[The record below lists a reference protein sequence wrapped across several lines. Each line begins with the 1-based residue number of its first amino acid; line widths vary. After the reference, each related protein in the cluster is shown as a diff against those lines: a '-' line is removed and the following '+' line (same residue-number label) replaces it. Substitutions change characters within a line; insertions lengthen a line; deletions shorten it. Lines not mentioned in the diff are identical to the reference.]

1 MGEETSDIRPCHTA
15 AILSRETKRALF
27 YHAKPRSGI
36 HEGEAWRGE
45 TKHFWSPGTMWLP
58 CDKGEWVKT
67 HRVEDVGNKII
78 SIDLTNV
85 DVMIARYLSGNRAL
99 LSVCSDK

>member
-1 MGEETSDIRPCHTA
+1 MGEC
-15 AILSRETKRALF
+15 
-27 YHAKPRSGI
+27 
-36 HEGEAWRGE
+36 
-45 TKHFWSPGTMWLP
+45 
-58 CDKGEWVKT
+58 
-67 HRVEDVGNKII
+67 VGNKII